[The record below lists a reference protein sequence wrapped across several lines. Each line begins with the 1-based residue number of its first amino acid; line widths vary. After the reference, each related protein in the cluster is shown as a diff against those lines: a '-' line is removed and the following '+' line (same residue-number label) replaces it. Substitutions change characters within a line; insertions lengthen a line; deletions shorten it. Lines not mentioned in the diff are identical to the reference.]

1 MNLSSRTQ
9 KSFFNLITGIGGQ
22 MIAVVLRFIS
32 RTIFIYTLGKSY
44 LGINGL
50 FSDILSMLSLAE
62 LGFDTA
68 INFKLYKPLAEN
80 DTRRVRMLMK
90 FYRQAYTVVGIVIL
104 LFGLCMIPFLHLLI
118 KDYDSLAALGIDAT
132 EIFLLY
138 LFQSVST
145 YLFLAYRSAVI
156 KADQKQYILNV
167 ADYLVTIITNLVQIA
182 ILLVWHNFVLYTA
195 VAILFNILKNII
207 NAVIAGHMYPE
218 VFEKEPDSISKAEIK
233 DLFKDCMALLVYKV
247 NWVVL
252 KATDNIVLSMFIGL
266 SVVGIY
272 SNYLMIYSVINNLLD
287 WFYSAT
293 KASMGNLY
301 AVSDVSKQYRFFRI
315 INYITFLI
323 YGTVCVGVAVVAD
336 ELLNCWIGSDYV
348 IAQPLAILI
357 GIEILFHGLKTNL
370 GQVRNISGVF
380 RQAWFCPALGILIN
394 LGVSIALVQKCGIY
408 GVIIGTICADIG
420 ANFMVDPA
428 VIYKHSFH
436 NYRPVSDYYKQNS
449 GYFVLLAAVGA
460 ADMFLCKAILP
471 GHGWISVTV
480 HILICS
486 CSVPGM
492 FLLVYRNT
500 AECKYLKTIL
510 KRRRQ

>member
-1 MNLSSRTQ
+1 M
-9 KSFFNLITGIGGQ
+9 
-22 MIAVVLRFIS
+22 
-32 RTIFIYTLGKSY
+32 
-44 LGINGL
+44 
-50 FSDILSMLSLAE
+50 
-62 LGFDTA
+62 
-68 INFKLYKPLAEN
+68 
-80 DTRRVRMLMK
+80 
-90 FYRQAYTVVGIVIL
+90 
-104 LFGLCMIPFLHLLI
+104 
-118 KDYDSLAALGIDAT
+118 
-132 EIFLLY
+132 
-138 LFQSVST
+138 
-145 YLFLAYRSAVI
+145 
-156 KADQKQYILNV
+156 
-167 ADYLVTIITNLVQIA
+167 VTIITNLVQIA

-195 VAILFNILKNII
+195 AAILFNILKNII

-266 SVVGIY
+266 SAVGIY
-272 SNYLMIYSVINNLLD
+272 SNYLMIYSVINNLLN

-301 AVSDVSKQYRFFRI
+301 AVSDVSKQYQFFRI

-323 YGTVCVGVAVVAD
+323 YGTACVGVAVVTD
-336 ELLNCWIGSDYV
+336 ELLNSWIGSNYV

-370 GQVRNISGVF
+370 GQVRNIS
-380 RQAWFCPALGILIN
+380 
-394 LGVSIALVQKCGIY
+394 IALVQKCGIY

-420 ANFMVDPA
+420 ANFMVDP
-428 VIYKHSFH
+428 VIIYKHSFQ
-436 NYRPVSDYYKQNS
+436 NYRPVSDYYKQNL

-500 AECKYLKTIL
+500 AECKYLNAIL